1 VALHVHDNDTHSD
14 LHLVPGTGSINWQS
28 VFSTLCD
35 GGFDGAVNVELFP
48 DEHKVAAKRYLEKVW
63 AGLKG
68 EA

>member
-28 VFSTLCD
+28 VFSTLRD